1 MGFSFCKLFPC
12 LVWTKYRIVLLCKEI
27 CVWRILNCR
36 RFFAGRDFV
45 NYRDGFDRSRDIRTN
60 LSCAVFPTEIMTTER
75 TLTDVEQTT
84 FNHDNSSGYESSTNG
99 YVDTNVSL
107 LYIGKTSTLIKSSI
121 LLFVVFVCIFGN
133 GVMVAGIWKTPHM
146 RSNSNIL
153 VASLTFADIIMGFG
167 AIVLIISQSYVYI
180 FSGNPCHYKK
190 IVGVFLPFIKIPP
203 QVVNGHIIAIAID
216 RFIAIVYPFFYS
228 TRVTTHIAYLF
239 IAGSY
244 FYGFMVVLPLFQY
257 LRFVDWRSCDLPY
270 SLKMV
275 GILDVGSYVIISVTM
290 VTVYAKIL
298 LIAKAHKTKIEN
310 LRVVHRLACGSE
322 PSCGQPGA
330 QPSYDSQQEFKCTRV
345 TAIILVAYIVFW
357 FPFTTG
363 RFLQGIIGDMRPYT
377 QYFVDLG
384 ISIGH
389 FSSAI
394 NWFVYGLHDRDFRHY
409 VAKFVCTAKS

>member
-1 MGFSFCKLFPC
+1 M
-12 LVWTKYRIVLLCKEI
+12 
-27 CVWRILNCR
+27 
-36 RFFAGRDFV
+36 
-45 NYRDGFDRSRDIRTN
+45 
-60 LSCAVFPTEIMTTER
+60 TER
-75 TLTDVEQTT
+75 TLNDAEQTT
-84 FNHDNSSGYESSTNG
+84 CNHDNTSGYDRSTSG
-99 YVDTNVSL
+99 YDDTNVSL
-107 LYIGKTSTLIKSSI
+107 LYISKTSTLIKSSI

-167 AIVLIISQSYVYI
+167 AMAQVLCQSYVYA

-190 IVGVFLPFIKIPP
+190 VIAVFLPIIKIPP
-203 QVVNGHIIAIAID
+203 QVMNGHLISIALD
-216 RFIAIVYPFFYS
+216 RYIAIVHPLFYS
-228 TRVTTHIAYLF
+228 IRVTTHTAYLF

-244 FYGFMVVLPLFQY
+244 FYGFVVVLPLFQY

-290 VTVYAKIL
+290 VFVYAKIL
-298 LIAKAHKTKIEN
+298 LIAKEHKTKIEN
-310 LRVVHRLACGSE
+310 LRVVNRLACGSE
-322 PSCGQPGA
+322 QSCGQPGA
-330 QPSYDSQQEFKCTRV
+330 QPSYASQQEFKCTRV

-384 ISIGH
+384 ISFGH
-389 FSSAI
+389 FGGSI
-394 NWFVYGLHDRDFRHY
+394 NWFVYGLHDRDFRRS
-409 VAKFVCTAKS
+409 VLKFVCTPRTSR

>member
-1 MGFSFCKLFPC
+1 
-12 LVWTKYRIVLLCKEI
+12 
-27 CVWRILNCR
+27 
-36 RFFAGRDFV
+36 
-45 NYRDGFDRSRDIRTN
+45 
-60 LSCAVFPTEIMTTER
+60 
-75 TLTDVEQTT
+75 
-84 FNHDNSSGYESSTNG
+84 
-99 YVDTNVSL
+99 
-107 LYIGKTSTLIKSSI
+107 
-121 LLFVVFVCIFGN
+121 
-133 GVMVAGIWKTPHM
+133 MVAGIWKTPHM

-167 AIVLIISQSYVYI
+167 AMAQVLCQSYVYV
-180 FSGNPCHYKK
+180 FSGNPCHYKTV
-190 IVGVFLPFIKIPP
+190 IGVFLPIIKIPP
-203 QVVNGHIIAIAID
+203 QVMNGHLISISID
-216 RFIAIVYPFFYS
+216 RYIAIVHPLFYS

-290 VTVYAKIL
+290 VFVYANVW
-298 LIAKAHKTKIEN
+298 LIAKEHKTKIEN
-310 LRVVHRLACGSE
+310 LRVVDRLEDGSKQ
-322 PSCGQPGA
+322 SYHQHGA

-389 FSSAI
+389 FGGAI
-394 NWFVYGLHDRDFRHY
+394 NWFVYGLHNKDFRY
-409 VAKFVCTAKS
+409 SVSKLICRSRIIGKNSDPID